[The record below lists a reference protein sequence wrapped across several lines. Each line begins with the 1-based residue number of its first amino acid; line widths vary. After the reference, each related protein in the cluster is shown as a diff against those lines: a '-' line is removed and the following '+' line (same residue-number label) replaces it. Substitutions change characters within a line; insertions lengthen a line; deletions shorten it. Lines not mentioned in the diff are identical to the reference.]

1 MDQRAPRPGADAGA
15 DATLA
20 TVLGYVGADLLP
32 SSGVRVNVPR
42 DALDDRGAIAD
53 EAVRRELR
61 EAFAA
66 IVAEIEER
74 R

>member
-1 MDQRAPRPGADAGA
+1 
-15 DATLA
+15 
-20 TVLGYVGADLLP
+20 VLGYVGALLP

-42 DALDDRGAIAD
+42 DALDDQGAITP
-53 EAVRRELR
+53 EPLRRELR
-61 EAFAA
+61 RALTA